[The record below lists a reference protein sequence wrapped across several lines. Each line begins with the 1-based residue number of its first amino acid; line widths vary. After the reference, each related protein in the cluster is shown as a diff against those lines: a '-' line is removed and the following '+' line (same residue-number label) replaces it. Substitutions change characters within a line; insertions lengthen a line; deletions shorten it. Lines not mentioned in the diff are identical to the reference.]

1 MTKRPPTT
9 GRGEIAFI
17 VRVHYDEQLFENH
30 IPVATVTVRRDNIE
44 AAEALMTQRRFGL
57 DAQLVGL
64 AEVINT
70 GYDQIGDGEEETRQ
84 R

>member
-1 MTKRPPTT
+1 MAKRPPTT

-17 VRVHYDEQLFENH
+17 VRVRYDEQLFENH

-44 AAEALMTQRRFGL
+44 AAEAVITQRFDL
-57 DAQLVGL
+57 NAQLVGL
-64 AEVINT
+64 TDILNT
-70 GYDQIGDGEEETRQ
+70 GFDQIGDGEAETRQ